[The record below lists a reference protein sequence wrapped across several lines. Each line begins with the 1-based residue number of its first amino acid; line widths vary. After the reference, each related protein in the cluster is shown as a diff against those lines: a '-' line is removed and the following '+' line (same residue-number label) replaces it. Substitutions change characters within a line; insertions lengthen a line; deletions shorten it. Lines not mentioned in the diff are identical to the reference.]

1 MTLES
6 FGPQIQYLSQL
17 TTPAPEPARSLP
29 SAELLPL
36 LWSGLKRG
44 CFRIGEHQTD
54 ARHVSMT
61 IVHVAKVPPAG
72 VTLQRSGVMLEQ
84 VLLGQSQKS
93 VSYTHNVA
101 PSTVALSLKHALE
114 RMGFFTR
121 FTRVPLVVP
130 LLAHAAHHP
139 QRVSAVV
146 EGDVPRQP
154 AEQCVVRVERSDGIL
169 AEWLTASELG
179 VATALLEGKSYEE
192 IAELRG
198 TALRTIANQMS
209 SIGRKL
215 ATRGRFDLLLTTVTR
230 ARPTIRITGS
240 EPPESG
246 TKPALAVQV
255 ALVG

>member
-6 FGPQIQYLSQL
+6 FGPLSHPSSQL
-17 TTPAPEPARSLP
+17 TLPEQEPARVRP
-29 SAELLPL
+29 SVELLPM

-44 CFRIGEHQTD
+44 CFRIREHRTD
-54 ARHVSMT
+54 ARHVSLT
-61 IVHVAKVPPAG
+61 IVHVAKLPPAG
-72 VTLQRSGVMLEQ
+72 ITLQRSGIMLEQ

-93 VSYTHNVA
+93 VSYTHGVA
-101 PSTVALSLKHALE
+101 PSTVALSIKHALE
-114 RMGFFTR
+114 RMGLFTR

-130 LLAHAAHHP
+130 MLAHAAHHP

-146 EGDVPRQP
+146 EGDLPRQP
-154 AEQCVVRVERSDGIL
+154 AEQCVVRIERSDGIL

-215 ATRGRFDLLLTTVTR
+215 ATRGRFDLLLATVTR
-230 ARPTIRITGS
+230 ARPTIRITAVS
-240 EPPESG
+240 PRS
-246 TKPALAVQV
+246 PAPSRHRP
-255 ALVG
+255 